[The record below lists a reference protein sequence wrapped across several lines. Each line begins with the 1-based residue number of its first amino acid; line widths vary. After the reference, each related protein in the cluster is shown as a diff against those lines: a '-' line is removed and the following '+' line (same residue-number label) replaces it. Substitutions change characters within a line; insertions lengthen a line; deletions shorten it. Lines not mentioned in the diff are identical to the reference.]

1 MPRILDTTV
10 RTVRVSYTRGTCTH
24 VLHVHTVMH
33 TTYSMYVYMY
43 TYVLYMYHV
52 QQYSTHVHVPC
63 MYT

>member
-10 RTVRVSYTRGTCTH
+10 RTVATVLYVYHILYTYI
-24 VLHVHTVMH
+24 HVHYICVHVRTVQK
-33 TTYSMYVYMY
+33 
-43 TYVLYMYHV
+43 LYMYHV